1 MSEQQTWLTNSHGF
15 NIDVKHTSQNFMECN
30 HLICADKVLLTGGP
44 GGPQSSDVTSD
55 LEADIISLLCLP
67 SSYLEIFASESN

>member
-1 MSEQQTWLTNSHGF
+1 
-15 NIDVKHTSQNFMECN
+15 MECN

-44 GGPQSSDVTSD
+44 GGPLSSDVTSD